1 MPAMHILIAG
11 RVQGVGF
18 RWFARVAARRL
29 ELSGWV
35 RNRQDGTV
43 EVAAAGRQ
51 DKLDQFRRQ
60 IAGER
65 LGTGE
70 HRGRTALDVTL
81 ERAVRAASAR
91 VKDRDQVATPTR
103 SCRAAC
109 S

>member
-43 EVAAAGRQ
+43 EVAASGPQ
-51 DKLDQFRRQ
+51 EKLDQFRRQ
-60 IAGER
+60 LSRGPDAASVEKLEDLEPVAGE
-65 LGTGE
+65 
-70 HRGRTALDVTL
+70 LDFPFAM
-81 ERAVRAASAR
+81 RR
-91 VKDRDQVATPTR
+91 
-103 SCRAAC
+103 
-109 S
+109 